1 MDIKKIEQMGMEQ
14 GFSHV
19 VLLDCDT
26 IELKPEVRQ
35 MCAADTCHKYDKCWS
50 CPPGCGSLEECE
62 AKVRQYKYGI
72 IVQTVGELEDVFDG
86 EGMMETEARHKEYF
100 VEFEKKLREIYP
112 DMLAIGAGCCTKCK
126 VCTYPDAPCRFPKQA
141 FSSMEAYGM
150 LVTQVCTGHL
160 GNPSKRHIVNK
171 KNIQI
176 RLSLCLTL
184 LFHFCETS
192 VYQSCKSA
200 FCIIHLTNCI
210 IDFQISAPPSVRDL
224 MAKKFTKFLI

>member
-100 VEFEKKLREIYP
+100 VEFRLSVLIQREMWREIMVLSQASITATMFLFSTLEIPHVQTRTIYCILLINTWICIWKIRATFRRKQKLRNT
-112 DMLAIGAGCCTKCK
+112 LKSQQ
-126 VCTYPDAPCRFPKQA
+126 KQ
-141 FSSMEAYGM
+141 
-150 LVTQVCTGHL
+150 
-160 GNPSKRHIVNK
+160 
-171 KNIQI
+171 
-176 RLSLCLTL
+176 
-184 LFHFCETS
+184 
-192 VYQSCKSA
+192 
-200 FCIIHLTNCI
+200 
-210 IDFQISAPPSVRDL
+210 
-224 MAKKFTKFLI
+224 

>member
-1 MDIKKIEQMGMEQ
+1 MNYKELEKLALGS
-14 GFSHV
+14 GFTHAV
-19 VLLDCDT
+19 PLDTTT
-26 IELKPEVRQ
+26 ISLKQEVRD
-35 MCAADTCHKYDKCWS
+35 MCKNGCQQYARRWS

-72 IVQTVGELEDVFDG
+72 IVQTVGELEDIFDG

-150 LVTQVCTGHL
+150 LVTQVCQANELQYYYGDCTIAYT
-160 GNPSKRHIVNK
+160 S
-171 KNIQI
+171 
-176 RLSLCLTL
+176 CYL
-184 LFHFCETS
+184 LE
-192 VYQSCKSA
+192 
-200 FCIIHLTNCI
+200 
-210 IDFQISAPPSVRDL
+210 
-224 MAKKFTKFLI
+224 

>member
-112 DMLAIGAGCCTKCK
+112 DMLAIGA
-126 VCTYPDAPCRFPKQA
+126 DAVRNVR
-141 FSSMEAYGM
+141 SVLIRM
-150 LVTQVCTGHL
+150 LHAGFR
-160 GNPSKRHIVNK
+160 N
-171 KNIQI
+171 
-176 RLSLCLTL
+176 RLSHRWRLTG
-184 LFHFCETS
+184 CW
-192 VYQSCKSA
+192 
-200 FCIIHLTNCI
+200 
-210 IDFQISAPPSVRDL
+210 
-224 MAKKFTKFLI
+224 

>member
-86 EGMMETEARHKEYF
+86 EGMMETEARHKECF

-112 DMLAIGAGCCTKCK
+112 DMLAIGA
-126 VCTYPDAPCRFPKQA
+126 DAVRNVR
-141 FSSMEAYGM
+141 SVLIRM
-150 LVTQVCTGHL
+150 LHAGFR
-160 GNPSKRHIVNK
+160 N
-171 KNIQI
+171 
-176 RLSLCLTL
+176 RLSHRWRLTG
-184 LFHFCETS
+184 CW
-192 VYQSCKSA
+192 
-200 FCIIHLTNCI
+200 
-210 IDFQISAPPSVRDL
+210 
-224 MAKKFTKFLI
+224 

>member
-72 IVQTVGELEDVFDG
+72 IVQTVGELEDAFDG

-126 VCTYPDAPCRFPKQA
+126 VCTYPDAIACGNGILACMSRDFGIFMPK
-141 FSSMEAYGM
+141 
-150 LVTQVCTGHL
+150 HL
-160 GNPSKRHIVNK
+160 AGQRCVN
-171 KNIQI
+171 NNGI
-176 RLSLCLTL
+176 T
-184 LFHFCETS
+184 F
-192 VYQSCKSA
+192 
-200 FCIIHLTNCI
+200 
-210 IDFQISAPPSVRDL
+210 
-224 MAKKFTKFLI
+224 